1 LHLRNAATLTLVERE
16 CFLESAEQAGLRGR
30 STIRQQEHG
39 SHRFFL
45 LQVRQYL
52 LDDHRVFD
60 TGNDLNGTA
69 AFTARFDV
77 NSRLF
82 LPLP

>member
-1 LHLRNAATLTLVERE
+1 VAATYTKQEHAIA
-16 CFLESAEQAGLRGR
+16 SAEQAGLRRR